1 MNSLESPVLFE
12 TWPTSNAGVFIGV
25 ATLNRPKQ
33 LNAITLEMCE
43 LLLKQLR
50 QWSSDTSIA
59 SVVLKGGGEKGFSAG
74 GDVAQVIRHV
84 KSELASN
91 AERFVY
97 GDLFFTVEYELDL
110 LIHKYPKPMISY
122 SHGVCM
128 GGGMGL
134 VAGASHRI
142 VSDRS
147 KIAMPEIHIGLF
159 PDVGG
164 GYFLNR
170 VPGGAGTLMALTGM
184 IINEADALFAEL
196 ADYFVPQEEIIE
208 TWEKIKALAWSTNAV
223 TNREL
228 LTDCLLS
235 LHRKYHLGLPLSNLR
250 QYFDAIRFISKQ
262 STVEKIRD
270 ALVAAAAEDP
280 FFEPMAKNLTNG
292 SPTAAKVTMA
302 YLQRCKTLSIEDV
315 LKLDLVLAKQYQR
328 NHDFPEG
335 VRALLIDKDKKPL
348 WSPASFDQ
356 VSDELVEGHFNLQR

>member
-1 MNSLESPVLFE
+1 MLTIDSPVLFE
-12 TWPTSNAGVFIGV
+12 VWPCNADGIGIGV

-50 QWSSDTSIA
+50 QWASDASIA
-59 SVVLKGGGEKGFSAG
+59 CVVLKGGGEKGFSAG

-84 KSELASN
+84 KSELASSS
-91 AERFVY
+91 ERFVY
-97 GDLFFTVEYELDL
+97 GDLFFTIEYELDL
-110 LIHKYPKPMISY
+110 LIHKYPKPIISY

-184 IINEADALFAEL
+184 VINEADALFAEL
-196 ADYFVPQEEIIE
+196 ADYFVPQEECE
-208 TWEKIKALAWSTNAV
+208 SLWTKVKALPWTSSSAG
-223 TNREL
+223 NREI

-250 QYFDAIRFISKQ
+250 QYFDAIRFIAKQ

-280 FFEPMAKNLTNG
+280 FFEPMAKNLTQG
-292 SPTAAKVTMA
+292 SPTAAKVTYA
-302 YLQRCKTLSIEDV
+302 YLQRCKTLSIEEV

-328 NHDFPEG
+328 HHDFPEG
-335 VRALLIDKDKKPL
+335 VRALLIDKDKKPV
-348 WSPASFDQ
+348 WSPEIFSQ
-356 VSDELVEGHFNLQR
+356 VTDELVEAHFKP